1 MDETSSDDAGAET
14 RLDMNAVRA
23 LSRAFDDL
31 SVVPVSLTDAAIGAF
46 DFIDID
52 SVLAELLTDTN
63 NMELLGVRGNGNDR
77 RSFRFGALDSIIRV
91 HVTGS
96 SVMLMLEPPLS
107 VSCRI
112 VTRLGAVASRT
123 DDLGELIADAPE
135 LPVRIELDL
144 PSGAVRTPWIIG

>member
-1 MDETSSDDAGAET
+1 MNDPSYETDANEPADMD
-14 RLDMNAVRA
+14 AVRA

-31 SVVPVSLTDAAIGAF
+31 PDVPASLTDAAIAAF
-46 DFIDID
+46 DFIDVD

-63 NMELLGVRGNGNDR
+63 SAELVGVRGNGSDR
-77 RSFRFGALDSIIRV
+77 RSFRYGALDSIIRV

-107 VSCRI
+107 VACRI